1 MGLRLPVERLKIEP
15 TVLVE
20 GNTLI
25 FKQSALQRRT
35 DAVARTDTPFGVD
48 HPVPGQVLRAPLE
61 RITNPPRSDARI
73 SRKIDAG
80 WRRNHGRDSA
90 IGHDT
95 TFRYLPYDF
104 ENRRAMGTA
113 IYRLMA
119 VAYQVPQS
127 RM

>member
-90 IGHDT
+90 IGHHA
-95 TFRYLPYDF
+95 TFRYLPHNF
-104 ENRRAMGTA
+104 EDRFPVRLPILG
-113 IYRLMA
+113 LMA
-119 VAYQVPQS
+119 LEYQVPQS